1 MTSFALAW
9 LVVGMVTLFLYHV
22 IFGKGAPVAEQ
33 LTRTDSLMPEA
44 LISSGGGVVNE
55 GGSSR
60 GKTHLSF
67 IVSYTC

>member
-1 MTSFALAW
+1 
-9 LVVGMVTLFLYHV
+9 MVTLFLYHV

-67 IVSYTC
+67 LVSYTC

>member
-1 MTSFALAW
+1 
-9 LVVGMVTLFLYHV
+9 MVTLFLYHV
-22 IFGKGAPVAEQ
+22 IFGQGAPVAEQ

-60 GKTHLSF
+60 GKTHLKELCHE
-67 IVSYTC
+67 IQPN

>member
-1 MTSFALAW
+1 
-9 LVVGMVTLFLYHV
+9 MVTLFVYHV

-67 IVSYTC
+67 IVSYSC

>member
-1 MTSFALAW
+1 
-9 LVVGMVTLFLYHV
+9 MVTLFLYHV
-22 IFGKGAPVAEQ
+22 IFGRGAPVAEQ

>member
-1 MTSFALAW
+1 
-9 LVVGMVTLFLYHV
+9 MVTLFLYHV

-33 LTRTDSLMPEA
+33 LTRTDSLIPEA

-67 IVSYTC
+67 LVSYTC

>member
-1 MTSFALAW
+1 
-9 LVVGMVTLFLYHV
+9 MVTLFLYHV

-33 LTRTDSLMPEA
+33 LTRTDSLIPEA
-44 LISSGGGVVNE
+44 LIASGGGVVNE

-60 GKTHLSF
+60 GKTHLSL

>member
-1 MTSFALAW
+1 
-9 LVVGMVTLFLYHV
+9 MVTLFLYYV